1 MPDVLTLK
9 TAHFELTVWTKDIDK
24 SQDLLIKTHI
34 TRGALLPTGTLRFNP
49 ALIIEN
55 VTPTTPLPTVVKP
68 ITELVLPNALFL
80 KINNT
85 NLIFCFSRG

>member
-24 SQDLLIKTHI
+24 SQDLLVKTHV

-68 ITELVLPNALFL
+68 ITELVLPNALFFENKQYEFDFL
-80 KINNT
+80 
-85 NLIFCFSRG
+85 FSRG